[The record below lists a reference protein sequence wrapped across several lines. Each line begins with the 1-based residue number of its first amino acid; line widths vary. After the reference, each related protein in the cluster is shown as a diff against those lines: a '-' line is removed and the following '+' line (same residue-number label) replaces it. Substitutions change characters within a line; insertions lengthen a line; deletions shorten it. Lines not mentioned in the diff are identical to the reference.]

1 MYIYIYMYIYGD
13 FHTLGYPKMEIPLKW
28 MIGGTP
34 NSGSHHIVYIY
45 ICIYIWDIVCR
56 YVWGYASDIIM
67 GFRAPETGI
76 SHDSV
81 SQHFS
86 GPTINNRGYQYV
98 YL

>member
-1 MYIYIYMYIYGD
+1 MD
-13 FHTLGYPKMEIPLKW
+13 DWGYPEFRKPPYNI
-28 MIGGTP
+28 
-34 NSGSHHIVYIY
+34 YIY